1 MCLPKSWRS
10 TCSRCRCVYLSPGSP
25 RVVGA
30 GPGAAAEGLAGPQV
44 DRGPGGSTHEDDIV
58 TQAA

>member
-1 MCLPKSWRS
+1 M
-10 TCSRCRCVYLSPGSP
+10 CRCVYLSPGSP